1 MAVDGYNKEGRNIRP
16 EANMSERPS
25 SSAES
30 RTRPP
35 PRVRQADREQMIPAM
50 PLENLLEPNHP
61 ARLVWEFC
69 LGLDLSCLYDP
80 IQSRQGRR
88 GRAAIDPRLCIAL

>member
-1 MAVDGYNKEGRNIRP
+1 MARDGYNKEGRNIRP

-30 RTRPP
+30 TTRPL
-35 PRVRQADREQMIPAM
+35 PRLRQADREQMIPAM
-50 PLENLLEPNHP
+50 RLEDLLEQDHP
-61 ARLVWEFC
+61 ARRVWEFC

-80 IQSRQGRR
+80 IQSRHGGR
-88 GRAAIDPRLCIAL
+88 GRAAIDPRLCI